1 MEHSA
6 QPDIVH
12 HSTERTRDSGT
23 LASSTAQIDVVP
35 TIESHTAG
43 ASTSSS
49 SAGQIPGLGPL
60 PDSASQKADPSSLP
74 GRASETAALGNL
86 PYDKPK
92 TLPSCTSAAAT
103 PEMLSSNTAQRA
115 ASDTLLSI
123 TAQMGSSGTLL
134 GGADPVPP
142 IEVTSAPTADL
153 FTFPSAN
160 PHAAYSDIQTAALQV
175 ANTAAVSS
183 TSRLPDSIPDVASD
197 TGSAAAT
204 VKSGPVSYLST
215 SDGDT
220 HPRTQVSFLRL

>member
-12 HSTERTRDSGT
+12 HSTERTRGSGT

-60 PDSASQKADPSSLP
+60 PDSASQKADPSGLP

-86 PYDKPK
+86 PYDIPK
-92 TLPSCTSAAAT
+92 TARSLPSCTSAAAT

-134 GGADPVPP
+134 GGADP
-142 IEVTSAPTADL
+142 EVTSAPTADL

-160 PHAAYSDIQTAALQV
+160 PHAAYSDTQTAALQV

-204 VKSGPVSYLST
+204 HKSGPVSYLST